1 MRKTIVCI
9 CCLTFALF
17 IPGRGWAQATYVTA
31 ADIQASLQKT
41 ASAPVSD
48 QQIRVVSVDG
58 EYNVGLGVIHR
69 AKTTG
74 SNAGGALDHH
84 QITEVYHIIEGNA
97 TFLTGGKMDNPKE
110 AAADSALVKV
120 LTGPTSSGT
129 GIQNGESRK
138 VGPGDVIIIPPNT
151 PHGFSEITSDRIVY
165 VVMRIDPHK
174 VLPAGYT
181 AK

>member
-1 MRKTIVCI
+1 
-9 CCLTFALF
+9 LTTGPA
-17 IPGRGWAQATYVTA
+17 RAQATYVTDS
-31 ADIQASLQKT
+31 DIQASLHKT

-48 QQIRVVSVDG
+48 QQIRVVSIDG
-58 EYNVGLGVIHR
+58 EYNVGVGVIHR

-74 SNAGGALDHH
+74 RSAGGALDHH
-84 QITEVYHIIEGNA
+84 QITEIYQIIEGNA
-97 TFLTGGKMDNPKE
+97 TLVTGGKMENPKE
-110 AAADSALVKV
+110 AGADTELVKV

-151 PHGFSEITSDRIVY
+151 PHGFSDITSDRIVY
-165 VVMRIDPHK
+165 TVVRVDPHK
-174 VLPAGYT
+174 VLPAGYA

>member
-1 MRKTIVCI
+1 MRNVMLSSCV
-9 CCLTFALF
+9 LMSALS
-17 IPGRGWAQATYVTA
+17 ISGCAWAQATYVTA
-31 ADIQASLQKT
+31 TDIQAVLQKT

-48 QQIRVVSVDG
+48 KQIRVVSIDG
-58 EYNVGLGVIHR
+58 EYNVGVGVIHR
-69 AKTTG
+69 AKM
-74 SNAGGALDHH
+74 SSRDPAGALDHH

-97 TFLTGGKMDNPKE
+97 TFVTGGKMDNAKE
-110 AAADSALVKV
+110 AAADTELVKV

-129 GIQNGESRK
+129 IQNGESRK

-165 VVMRIDPHK
+165 VVLRVDPHK